1 MIIHILGGG
10 PIDLLPNVQLF
21 EKDIMWVGVDRGV
34 HTLLTMGIQ
43 PMIAFGDFD
52 SVSEAEFL
60 TIKNSLTEL
69 NVFKPEKDETDM
81 EYALNWAIDQKP
93 EMIRIFGATGGRLDH
108 MFANIQLLINPSL
121 EQPDIQIEMIDHQNI
136 IQIKAPG
143 TYQVQKIVNKK
154 YISFV
159 SISAMVKGI
168 TLNGFKYPLTD
179 FQMDLGSTRCIS
191 NELIN
196 DCGTFS
202 FSKGILMIIR
212 STD

>member
-1 MIIHILGGG
+1 M
-10 PIDLLPNVQLF
+10 Q
-21 EKDIMWVGVDRGV
+21 
-34 HTLLTMGIQ
+34 
-43 PMIAFGDFD
+43 
-52 SVSEAEFL
+52 
-60 TIKNSLTEL
+60 
-69 NVFKPEKDETDM
+69 
-81 EYALNWAIDQKP
+81 
-93 EMIRIFGATGGRLDH
+93 
-108 MFANIQLLINPSL
+108 
-121 EQPDIQIEMIDHQNI
+121 QPDIQIEMIDHQNI